1 MAISVGSTFSDRRD
15 ADLKWHWLEIISISI
30 FRNCSVLED
39 AKILVVRMK
48 TKQGRCFFCHN
59 CKSSSFK
66 MSRKHICRCCWCL
79 RSIKGINS
87 GQEKVEVFNPVSKS
101 CELGKWP
108 RLKKYVLSDRLQTP
122 SFWRSTCL
130 HAKHWTCC
138 VLSDEALAGSI
149 QVICQ
154 GWQIGGIEIS
164 G

>member
-1 MAISVGSTFSDRRD
+1 MLRRCLGWWIFD
-15 ADLKWHWLEIISISI
+15 KDNAATHRDDNMEWLC
-30 FRNCSVLED
+30 CSLIED
-39 AKILVVRMK
+39 AKIFVVGMK

-59 CKSSSFK
+59 CKSNSFK
-66 MSRKHICRCCWCL
+66 MSWKHICRDVV
-79 RSIKGINS
+79 NAS

-108 RLKKYVLSDRLQTP
+108 RLQKDVFSDRLQTP
-122 SFWRSTCL
+122 YFWRLTCL
-130 HAKHWTCC
+130 RAKHCTCC

-154 GWQIGGIEIS
+154 GWPRIGGIEIS